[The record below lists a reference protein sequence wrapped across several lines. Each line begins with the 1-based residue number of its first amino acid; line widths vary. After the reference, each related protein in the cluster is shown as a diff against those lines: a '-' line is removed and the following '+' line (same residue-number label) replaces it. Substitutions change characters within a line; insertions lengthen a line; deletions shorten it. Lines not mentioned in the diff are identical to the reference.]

1 MFVYSCNFF
10 FRDTVPM
17 EDTIFNRE
25 IEQSFIA
32 FSEEIF
38 TAKTAKSL
46 FLAKKVGNMYTPS
59 LYGCLVS
66 VLIR

>member
-1 MFVYSCNFF
+1 
-10 FRDTVPM
+10 M